1 MHRPKTSRSE
11 VPSVRQLGLNHPRA
25 AEDLAELH
33 WDQPDKTALLWGL
46 ATAGDPDL
54 ALNNVV
60 RLVQALNQAES
71 EGVDLSW
78 QPPVRACGSTAQ
90 LPSRLSIADATAGSL
105 MRALEQ
111 DEVFRSRLLGLFGSS
126 AMLGDH
132 IVAHPETWPE
142 LALELPSGDD
152 MMDIMLRSVE
162 AVPVDS
168 EASDKKRVYRA
179 GLQGPEADKAMR
191 EAYRGLLARI
201 AAIDCA
207 GTFVQRTTKGSTEE
221 SLPFERLG
229 RALADAADSALT
241 AALAVACSAVYG
253 GPEDENATQP
263 ADLAVIAMGKCGAQ
277 ELNYISDVDVVFVAE
292 PADAK
297 ATRWAG
303 EFVNIG
309 SRVFFEVDAALRPE
323 GKQGALVRT
332 LDSHLTYYDR
342 WAKTW
347 EFQALLKA
355 RPMTGDLELGQKY
368 IEGIAPKVW
377 AASEREDFV
386 PDVQKMRRRVI
397 DNVPETIRSR
407 ELKLGPGG
415 LRDVEFAVQLLQ
427 MVHGRTDESL
437 RVRPTVQALRAL
449 IQAGYVGRE
458 DGANLIE
465 NYEFMRLLEH
475 RLQLQRLKRTHTLP
489 AEDDFKA
496 LRWLAR
502 SSGFRADA
510 AENAVGV
517 LQSEI
522 RRTSKQIQQLHSK
535 LFYRPLLT
543 SVVAMS
549 AETVRLSPDAAKRQ
563 LAFLG
568 YAYPDRAFEHLNA
581 LANGTTRKHK
591 LQAIILPT
599 LLEWL
604 GGTVDPDSGLLN
616 YRKLSEHA
624 EGRSWFLR
632 LLRDENIV
640 GKRLMYILGT
650 SPYTAELLLNSIDS
664 IKLLS
669 DGATGPKLL
678 AQEPEV
684 VTHSLVAAVARQRD
698 PDRAIGIARSL
709 RRAELAR
716 VASADLLGFM
726 EVEEVCRSLS
736 LVWDAVLE
744 AALASEIRWWAD
756 EHSQNPPAK
765 IAVIGMGRLGGAEL
779 GYGSDADV
787 MFVAEPEEG
796 VEDNEAVKWATMICE
811 SVRSRLGKPSQDPP
825 LDVDID
831 LRPEGRQGAVVR
843 TLESYRRYYS
853 EWGEVWEMQ
862 ALLRATWIAGDK
874 DLGIKFLRMIDE
886 FRYPKG
892 GADRQMV
899 AEVRRMKAR
908 VDAERLPRGA
918 DKNTHT
924 KLGRGALT
932 DVEWTVQLLQM
943 EHGYKSRLLHNTSTL
958 ESLRELA
965 SMEFISESDA
975 LTLREAWIAATKA
988 RNAIVLVRGKRK
1000 DQLPAPGEGLRH
1012 VAAAANWAPEQA
1024 QEFLDSYLKKTR
1036 KSRRVVDRV
1045 FWGEDVGL
1053 EFAD

>member
-1 MHRPKTSRSE
+1 MHRPKTSRSD
-11 VPSVRQLGLNHPRA
+11 VPSTRQLGLKHPRA
-25 AEDLAELH
+25 AEDLANLG
-33 WDQPDKTALLWGL
+33 WDEPGKAPLLWGL
-46 ATAGDPDL
+46 ATAADPDL
-54 ALNNVV
+54 ALNNVI
-60 RLVQALNQAES
+60 RLVQALKEAED
-71 EGVDLSW
+71 EGADLSW
-78 QPPVRACGSTAQ
+78 HPPVCDGGGVAH
-90 LPSRLSIADATAGSL
+90 LPKAHSIPDASPGSL
-105 MRALEQ
+105 MNALEQ
-111 DEVFRSRLLGLFGSS
+111 DQVFRSRLLGLFGAST
-126 AMLGDH
+126 MLGDH

-142 LALELPSGDD
+142 LALGMPSGDD
-152 MMDIMLRSVE
+152 MMEIMLRSVE
-162 AVPVDS
+162 AVPVDG
-168 EASDKKRVYRA
+168 EASEKKRVYRA
-179 GLQGPEADKAMR
+179 GLQGPEADMAMR
-191 EAYRGLLARI
+191 QAYRGLLARV
-201 AAIDCA
+201 AAMDCA
-207 GTFVQRTTKGSTEE
+207 GTFVMRTTGGSAEE
-221 SLPFERLG
+221 KVPFETVG
-229 RALADAADSALT
+229 RALADAADAALT

-253 GPEDENATQP
+253 GPNDENASQP

-292 PADAK
+292 PADSK

-309 SRVFFEVDAALRPE
+309 TRVFFEVDAALRPE

-355 RPMTGDLELGQKY
+355 RPMTGDLELGQRY

-386 PDVQKMRRRVI
+386 PDVQAMRRRVI
-397 DNVPETIRSR
+397 DNVPEEIRYR

-427 MVHGRTDESL
+427 LVHGRTDESL
-437 RVRPTVQALRAL
+437 RVRSTVRALRAL
-449 IQAGYVGRE
+449 IQAGYIGRE

-475 RLQLQRLKRTHTLP
+475 RLQLQRLRRTHTLP
-489 AEDDFKA
+489 PDDDMKS

-502 SSGFRADA
+502 ASGFRADA
-510 AENAVGV
+510 ADNAISV
-517 LQSEI
+517 LQAEFK
-522 RRTSKQIQQLHSK
+522 RTSKHIQQLHAK

-549 AETVRLSPDAAKRQ
+549 ADTVRLSPDAAKRQ

-568 YAYPDRAFEHLNA
+568 YAYPERAFEHLTA
-581 LANGTTRKHK
+581 LASGSTRKHK

-604 GGTVDPDSGLLN
+604 GSTVDPDSGLLN
-616 YRKLSEHA
+616 YRKLSERA
-624 EGRSWFLR
+624 EDRSWFLR

-650 SPYTAELLLNSIDS
+650 SPYAAELLLNSVDS

-669 DGATGPKLL
+669 DGATGPKFL

-684 VTHSLVAAVARQRD
+684 VTNSLVAAVARQRD
-698 PDRAIGIARSL
+698 PDRAISIARSL

-726 EVEEVCRSLS
+726 DVEEVCRSLS

-756 EHSQNPPAK
+756 QHAKNPPAK
-765 IAVIGMGRLGGAEL
+765 ISVIGMGRLGGAEL

-787 MFVAEPEEG
+787 MFVTEAEEG
-796 VEDNEAVKWATMICE
+796 IEDTEAVKWATMICE

-825 LDVDID
+825 LEVDID

-843 TLESYRRYYS
+843 TLESYRRYYA

-874 DLGIKFLRMIDE
+874 DLGIKFLRMTDE
-886 FRYPKG
+886 FRYPDG
-892 GADRQMV
+892 GANRQTV

-918 DKNTHT
+918 DRNTHT

-943 EHGYKSRLLHNTSTL
+943 EHGYKSRLLQNTSTL

-965 SMEFISESDA
+965 AMEFISEADA
-975 LTLREAWIAATKA
+975 LTLREAWIGATNA

-1000 DQLPAPGEGLRH
+1000 DQLPGPGEGLRH
-1012 VAAAANWAPEQA
+1012 VAAAANWVPEQA
-1024 QEFLDSYLKKTR
+1024 QEFLDDYLKKTR

-1053 EFAD
+1053 EFAN